1 MFTISVVSIA
11 RINKDIERSRMNSD
25 KNLIAAY
32 ALETPADNKKLYA
45 EWATTYE
52 SSFAV
57 AGDYQL
63 PKHVAETF
71 AKSNI
76 RHNILDVG
84 AGTGLLGILLKN
96 RGFNEIDGIDI
107 SPQMLL
113 EAKKKCCYRELFEAD
128 LTQPLKFIPDKSYR
142 GIVSSGTFTNG
153 HLGPSVLDELLRV
166 AEPNAVFTL
175 SVNAN
180 HWQKKLFDEAFNK
193 LAPKITN
200 LTVKSV
206 QIYGGEASGPN
217 KDDICHIV
225 QFLKS

>member
-1 MFTISVVSIA
+1 MITISVVSITGV
-11 RINKDIERSRMNSD
+11 NKKIERSRMNSD

-45 EWATTYE
+45 KWATTYE

-84 AGTGLLGILLKN
+84 AGTGLLGVLLKN
-96 RGFNEIDGIDI
+96 AGFTEIDGIDI

-113 EAKKKCCYRELFEAD
+113 EAKKKCCYRQLFEAN
-128 LTQPLKFIPDKSYR
+128 LTRPLKFIPDKSYN

-166 AEPNAVFTL
+166 AQPNAVFAL
-175 SVNAN
+175 SVNAK
-180 HWQKKLFDEAFNK
+180 HWQKKLFDEAFKK

-206 QIYGGEASGPN
+206 QIYGAEASGPS
-217 KDDICHIV
+217 KDDICHIA